1 MSGPGAAPGQ
11 VSVTRRLANLLEA
24 AEQEAKRLKDD
35 YVSVEHLVIAL
46 AEEVRRCRRTD
57 AGPNGVTR
65 ESFLGALTKVRGN
78 QRGRRRRRRAY
89 EALEKYGRDLVAE
102 GRAGKLDPVIGRDA
116 EIHKGGSRSSAA
128 RRRTIRF

>member
-46 AEEVRRCRRTD
+46 AEEVRKSA
-57 AGPNGVTR
+57 AGRMLASNGVTR
-65 ESFLGALTKVRGN
+65 RN
-78 QRGRRRRRRAY
+78 
-89 EALEKYGRDLVAE
+89 
-102 GRAGKLDPVIGRDA
+102 
-116 EIHKGGSRSSAA
+116 RSWA
-128 RRRTIRF
+128 R